1 MRQRYDNAA
10 KFVTAGYPKAFA
22 EHILEYPNLIVLEE
36 LATEQVTL
44 KTHYTDSTLKVPF
57 PDEVAILH
65 NEVQA
70 YDSREPMPFRFAG
83 YNGFLIREHQLNVY
97 CSVLYLHPRAGL
109 DDPGFYA
116 YRRHGCEYRHQYRV
130 VRLIEIEGQSIL
142 ELQEPGLL
150 PLTPLMKPPSGMS
163 EVQWFEKCV
172 DATAASN
179 VGSED
184 VNLLLAALGIFGGLV
199 YDKQLVE
206 ERLPEGIMQESPF
219 FQEYIQEAEARGLE
233 RGLERGQR
241 AGTIDSIL
249 TLLSDQ
255 FQPEAVQALKPRL
268 ETIEDLERL
277 KELLRSA
284 PRVQSLEAFTE
295 NLQNRR

>member
-10 KFVTAGYPKAFA
+10 KFVTLGYPKPFA

-36 LATEQVTL
+36 LATEQITL
-44 KTHYTDSTLKVPF
+44 KTHHTDSTLKVQF

-65 NEVQA
+65 NEIQTH
-70 YDSREPMPFRFAG
+70 DSREPMPFRFAG

-109 DDPGFYA
+109 NDPGFYA

-130 VRLIEIEGQSIL
+130 VRLIEIDGESIL

-150 PLTPLMKPPSGMS
+150 PLTPLMKPPSEMS
-163 EVQWFEKCV
+163 AVRWLEKCV
-172 DATAASN
+172 DATAVSG

-184 VNLLLAALGIFGGLV
+184 VRLLLAALGIFGSLI
-199 YDKQLVE
+199 YDKQLIE

-219 FQEYIQEAEARGLE
+219 FQEYVKEAEERGLE
-233 RGLERGQR
+233 RGLERGEKK
-241 AGTIDSIL
+241 GTINSIL
-249 TLLSDQ
+249 TLLGDQ
-255 FQPEAVQALKPRL
+255 FQPEAVNALKPRL
-268 ETIEDLERL
+268 ERIEDLERL
-277 KELLRSA
+277 KELLRII
-284 PRVQSLEAFTE
+284 PRVQSLEAFTQ
-295 NLQNRR
+295 NLQES

>member
-10 KFVTAGYPKAFA
+10 KFVTLGYPKPFT
-22 EHILEYPNLIVLEE
+22 EHILEYPDLIVLEE
-36 LATEQVTL
+36 LATEQITL
-44 KTHYTDSTLKVPF
+44 KTHHTDSTLKVQF

-65 NEVQA
+65 NEVQTH
-70 YDSREPMPFRFAG
+70 DSREPMQFRFAG
-83 YNGFLIREHQLNVY
+83 YGGFLIREYQMSVY

-109 DDPGFYA
+109 NDPGFYA
-116 YRRHGCEYRHQYRV
+116 YRRYGCEYRHQYRV

-150 PLTPLMKPPSGMS
+150 PLTPLMKPPSEMS
-163 EVQWFEKCV
+163 AVRWLEKCV
-172 DATAASN
+172 ETTAISG

-184 VNLLLAALGIFGGLV
+184 VRLLLAALGIFGSLI
-199 YDKQLVE
+199 YDKQLIE

-219 FQEYIQEAEARGLE
+219 FQEYVQQAEARGLE
-233 RGLERGQR
+233 RGLERGR
-241 AGTIDSIL
+241 RTGAIDAIL
-249 TLLSDQ
+249 TLLSDR

-277 KELLRSA
+277 KALLREA
-284 PRVQSLEAFTE
+284 PRAQSLEAFT
-295 NLQNRR
+295 QDMQKS

>member
-1 MRQRYDNAA
+1 MRQRYDHAA
-10 KFVTAGYPKAFA
+10 KFVTMGYPKPFA

-36 LATEQVTL
+36 LATEQITI
-44 KTHYTDSTLKVPF
+44 KTHHTDSTLKVQF

-65 NEVQA
+65 NEVQT
-70 YDSREPMPFRFAG
+70 YNSREPMPFRLAG
-83 YNGFLIREHQLNVY
+83 YNGFLIREHRLNVY

-109 DDPGFYA
+109 SDPGFYA
-116 YRRHGCEYRHQYRV
+116 YRRHGCEYTHKYRV

-150 PLTPLMKPPSGMS
+150 PFTPLMKPPLGMS
-163 EVQWFEKCV
+163 AVRWLEKCV
-172 DATAASN
+172 DTTAVSN

-184 VNLLLAALGIFGGLV
+184 VNLLLAALGIFGGLIH
-199 YDKQLVE
+199 DRRLIE

-219 FQEYIQEAEARGLE
+219 FQEYMQEAEARGLE

-241 AGTIDSIL
+241 KGTIDSIL
-249 TLLSDQ
+249 TLLGDQ
-255 FQPEAVQALKPRL
+255 FQPEAVHALKPRL

-277 KELLRSA
+277 KELLRIV
-284 PRVQSLEAFTE
+284 PRLQSLEAFTQ
-295 NLQNRR
+295 NLQES

>member
-1 MRQRYDNAA
+1 MRQRYDSAA
-10 KFVTAGYPKAFA
+10 KFVTLGYPKPFA

-36 LATEQVTL
+36 LATEQITFR
-44 KTHYTDSTLKVPF
+44 THHTDSTLKVEF
-57 PDEVAILH
+57 PDEIAILH
-65 NEVQA
+65 NEIQA

-83 YNGFLIREHQLNVY
+83 YNGFLIRQHQLNVY

-109 DDPGFYA
+109 NDPGFYA

-130 VRLIEIEGQSIL
+130 FRLIEIEGQSIV

-150 PLTPLMKPPSGMS
+150 PLTPLMKPPSEMS
-163 EVQWFEKCV
+163 AVRWLEKCV
-172 DATAASN
+172 EATAVSG

-184 VNLLLAALGIFGGLV
+184 VRLLLAALGIFGSLI
-199 YDKQLVE
+199 YEKQLIE

-219 FQEYIQEAEARGLE
+219 FQEYVQQAEARGLE
-233 RGLERGQR
+233 RGQKT
-241 AGTIDSIL
+241 GTIDSIL

-277 KELLRSA
+277 KELLRA
-284 PRVQSLEAFTE
+284 VPRVQSLEAFTQ
-295 NLQNRR
+295 NLPR

>member
-10 KFVTAGYPKAFA
+10 KFVTLGYSKPFT
-22 EHILEYPNLIVLEE
+22 EHILEYPDLIVLEE
-36 LATEQVTL
+36 LATEQITL
-44 KTHYTDSTLKVPF
+44 KTHYTDSTLKVQF

-65 NEVQA
+65 NEIQTH
-70 YDSREPMPFRFAG
+70 DSREPMQFRFAG
-83 YNGFLIREHQLNVY
+83 YSGFLIREHQLNVY

-109 DDPGFYA
+109 NDPGFYA

-150 PLTPLMKPPSGMS
+150 PLTPLMKPPSEMS
-163 EVQWFEKCV
+163 AVRWLEKCV
-172 DATAASN
+172 EATAVSG
-179 VGSED
+179 VESED
-184 VNLLLAALGIFGGLV
+184 VRLLLAALGIFGSLI
-199 YDKQLVE
+199 YEKQLIE

-219 FQEYIQEAEARGLE
+219 FQEYVQQAEERGLE
-233 RGLERGQR
+233 RGLERGR
-241 AGTIDSIL
+241 KTGTIDSIL

-255 FQPEAVQALKPRL
+255 FQLEAVQALKPRL

-277 KELLRSA
+277 KELLRAA
-284 PRVQSLEAFTE
+284 PRAQSLEAFTE
-295 NLQNRR
+295 NL